1 MDVLLQ
7 YFLRRLW
14 REVIP
19 ILDWAVTNWAVTLLA
34 LTLALSWSFYR
45 GKFHK

>member
-7 YFLRRLW
+7 DFLRRLW

-19 ILDWAVTNWAVTLLA
+19 LLDWAVTNWAVTMVA
-34 LTLALSWSFYR
+34 LTLVLSLSFYR